1 MDARGS
7 LPSALRFEDGLE
19 PDAGLG
25 GMGGLHNTVRRERE
39 CLNDSHDRVVVAVL
53 VVVVENND
61 LIPDN
66 I

>member
-1 MDARGS
+1 M
-7 LPSALRFEDGLE
+7 E

-53 VVVVENND
+53 VVVFENND